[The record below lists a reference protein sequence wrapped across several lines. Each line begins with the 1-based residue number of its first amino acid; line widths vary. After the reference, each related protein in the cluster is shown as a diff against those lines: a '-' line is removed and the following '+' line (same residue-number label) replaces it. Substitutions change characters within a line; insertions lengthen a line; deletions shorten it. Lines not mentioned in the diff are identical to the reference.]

1 MLTIIPP
8 TPLILGLQ
16 IIKYFKIIS
25 ENADLQEALLKSETE
40 PPRSVSAPTIQRKVS
55 FREHPTPS
63 KYCPECHHIEVVTTA
78 ASGMAS
84 TASTTSFRRPL
95 TPQSYNNGAM
105 YPPITRAVVKT
116 FSIDKLRPVCPV
128 CNPVGSD
135 TPYPKNNNFQNTTQ
149 DEPLEDPDDEV
160 QRLNSELDEL
170 QKCLLKGTA
179 DLAQAEQQNQ
189 DLN

>member
-1 MLTIIPP
+1 MKKKL
-8 TPLILGLQ
+8 
-16 IIKYFKIIS
+16 KNDYFNLSFVS

-78 ASGMAS
+78 ASGIAS

-149 DEPLEDPDDEV
+149 DEALEDPDDEV
-160 QRLNSELDEL
+160 QRLSSELDEL

-179 DLAQAEQQNQ
+179 DLAQAEEQQNQ